1 MSFVKVLESL
11 KIIRSYCGEMT
22 ECEQC
27 RLHAKD
33 DRKSCAVS
41 RDGNIPANWEF
52 DLDMEVIVPSI
63 FK

>member
-1 MSFVKVLESL
+1 MDFIKVLESRR
-11 KIIRSYCGEMT
+11 IIRSYCGSMD

-33 DRKSCAVS
+33 DGTSCAVS
-41 RDGNIPANWEF
+41 RDGNIPVDWDF
-52 DLDMEVIVPSI
+52 DLDTEVIVPSI